1 MITNKL
7 DLTTCE
13 DIKPYEDTPIVSII
27 KELRKDIKELQ
38 SK

>member
-1 MITNKL
+1 MIINKL
-7 DLTTCE
+7 DLTTCA
-13 DIKPYEDTPIVSII
+13 DINPYEDTPIVSII